1 MICAMPTVEDHVDAG
16 RSLVGSGELREL
28 RHRIGLT
35 RLAMSEMLHMS
46 PLTYTKLEESA
57 GASERMWSS
66 TAERLGRFEYL
77 AELTLSELLTEGIQ
91 LDDLTPLHIVA
102 TQQGLPQELILKWY
116 REGKLPAYDLG
127 ILGLWIG
134 KDDIHYLRA
143 AA

>member
-1 MICAMPTVEDHVDAG
+1 MISVMPTVEDHVRAG
-16 RSLVGSGELREL
+16 RSLVGSGDLQQL

-46 PLTYTKLEESA
+46 PLTYTKLEQSA
-57 GASERMWSS
+57 GASDSMWNS

-77 AELTLSELLTEGIQ
+77 AELTLEELETEGIA
-91 LDDLTPLHIVA
+91 LDDLTPMHVVA

-116 REGKLPAYDLG
+116 REGRLPAYDLG

-134 KDDIHYLRA
+134 KDDIHYLRGA
-143 AA
+143 A